1 MSKENAGIRVI
12 RDDDNFLILW
22 KTSNVALLENEKLI
36 RPASVPVTTWIKGYL
51 ATQTSTV
58 LFPHL
63 LSSDISG
70 IVYVAKAKYGS
81 DLMTSAGKN
90 PISVIYEVVL
100 YETVK
105 GSDAKGT
112 DIGETL
118 QRGQGADLLAR
129 LNDYLK
135 KALGG
140 SDGESNVTLLNVT
153 NSGTYGQLY
162 SVSIQLATL
171 STSEINYPALITEC
185 LHSAGMT
192 CAKDGK
198 SPFMSLVSVGM
209 KVRES
214 KNQSDSDERDL
225 IIAEKAPSKF
235 MKLMRRESILYDRLR
250 ENDVVPSDLNNE
262 AYDSVLSK
270 AKIDTVDFLGLQIM
284 VPNSALKPRASS
296 GLLVQVAVEEALK
309 LYRENLS
316 SPQSLLNQRSRGSV
330 TTADGTPIPIPIPI
344 PIATDKMIRI
354 MDLGCG
360 SGALLL
366 ATLSELSK
374 PEVLLSIEEN
384 STKSLS
390 LSLADK
396 LNSDLIS
403 AQEMDQSNKVE
414 QNYEPSRLSV
424 LGVGVDLDTN
434 ALKYAVIN
442 ANNAGQTDCAW
453 ISADFGQ
460 LHTPDVRTRLI
471 DAVLSCR
478 TQRDLKSTEYKHWR
492 RESREGEGLFDI
504 ILCNPPFLSSKATA
518 GRVTSEGQRVLVGG
532 LTGMEPYIA
541 ICNSIVLASKNSS
554 YPRDVQTLQLQL
566 QLQDEEDKS
575 SSRNSASPSI
585 IRGMSRGSI
594 SSSSINSNSSISSSD
609 NQAIP
614 ALHPQGSKRRSL
626 IARMKLKSPLLSTI
640 NIKGEMVETRNKEI
654 TTRESLKGEEATSG
668 AISELTSGFQ
678 SEHMT
683 ADIDREILSSLP
695 LLSDNGI
702 IIFQIPGGEGG
713 FHDVSRA
720 IENLKLGFNLSVLK
734 DERGVNRCVVL
745 RKMKEVESDSG
756 QEEKRI

>member
-90 PISVIYEVVL
+90 LISVIYEVVL

-129 LNDYLK
+129 FNDYLQ

-214 KNQSDSDERDL
+214 KNQSDSDEREL

-250 ENDVVPSDLNNE
+250 ENDGVPSDLNNV
-262 AYDSVLSK
+262 AYDGVLSK

-316 SPQSLLNQRSRGSV
+316 TPQSLLNQRSRGSV
-330 TTADGTPIPIPIPI
+330 TTADGTPIPIPI

-366 ATLSELSK
+366 ATLSELNK

-478 TQRDLKSTEYKHWR
+478 TQRDLKSTEYKHLK
-492 RESREGEGLFDI
+492 RESRDVVGREGEGLFDI

-554 YPRDVQTLQLQL
+554 YPRDVQTLQLQI
-566 QLQDEEDKS
+566 QLQDEEDNS

-609 NQAIP
+609 NQAIL
-614 ALHPQGSKRRSL
+614 ALHPQGLKRRSL

-640 NIKGEMVETRNKEI
+640 NIKGEMVETRNKEV

-695 LLSDNGI
+695 LLFEPCG
-702 IIFQIPGGEGG
+702 
-713 FHDVSRA
+713 
-720 IENLKLGFNLSVLK
+720 
-734 DERGVNRCVVL
+734 
-745 RKMKEVESDSG
+745 
-756 QEEKRI
+756 